1 MNRRSA
7 FDVDC
12 SRLVPDC
19 GFACPKCIEE
29 IQAMLM
35 GVAGVSKAY
44 IEAEGEEQR
53 LIVEHDPDTVSVE
66 QLIGVLET
74 LPSFF
79 EGFFVPTVVGDPEKE
94 D

>member
-1 MNRRSA
+1 MNKRTA

-12 SRLVPDC
+12 SRLVPEC

-29 IQAMLM
+29 IEAMLT
-35 GVAGVSKAY
+35 GVPGVSKAY

-53 LIVEHDPDTVSVE
+53 LIVEHDPETAPAE
-66 QLIGVLET
+66 QLIDVLKT

-79 EGFFVPTVVGDPEKE
+79 EGFFIPTVIENPEKE
-94 D
+94 G

>member
-1 MNRRSA
+1 MNKRTV

-53 LIVEHDPDTVSVE
+53 LIVEHDPDTASAE
-66 QLIGVLET
+66 KLIGVLET

-79 EGFFVPTVVGDPEKE
+79 EGFFIPTVIGDPEKE